1 MLEGFSFGLTRLW
14 FGLRDRRSPPSVVLR
29 ETEVQ
34 PGWRV
39 LDYGCGPGSYSI
51 ELAQLVGRAGN
62 VYAADINP
70 RALRHLERVALAK
83 GLDNVETI
91 QTDCDTGLDAGSV
104 DLVLLYDTYHDLNQ
118 PECVLAELYRVLR
131 HDGMLSF
138 SDHHMQHDEILS
150 AVTVSGLFR
159 LSHRGEKTYRFQ
171 KEAGGTV
178 E

>member
-14 FGLRDRRSPPSVVLR
+14 FGLRDRRSPPSAVLR
-29 ETEVQ
+29 ETEAQ

-51 ELAQLVGRAGN
+51 ELARLVGRAGN

-70 RALRHLERVALAK
+70 RALRYLERVALAK
-83 GLDNVETI
+83 GLDNLETI

-104 DLVLLYDTYHDLNQ
+104 DLVLLYDTYHDLKQ
-118 PECVLAELYRVLR
+118 PESVLAELHRVLTLN
-131 HDGMLSF
+131 GVLSF
-138 SDHHMQHDEILS
+138 SDHHMQHDEILA
-150 AVTVSGLFR
+150 AVTASGLFR
-159 LSHRGEKTYRFQ
+159 LSHRGEKTYCFH

-178 E
+178 V